1 MNNKYILGLHIGHNS
16 SCAIMKENEIIYVGQ
31 EERFTN
37 YKYFVGFPHLSLKY
51 GLKKLKIN
59 PKDISSVAIAGKNF
73 DPLWHKSNYVT
84 KLSIREFFDYFGK
97 EYWGKRLL
105 GQNYDHY
112 KNWIFKNKKFKAI
125 NKNFNYN
132 FITSQLI
139 TNDKKRIM
147 KYKEEIIKHIK
158 EKINIRNSTIS
169 FFDHHTCHAYYA
181 YFASPLRNK
190 KCAIVIID
198 SEGDGYNQT
207 TWVAEKDKIKN
218 LARSSESD
226 IAHIYKMA
234 TLILGMRPELHEYKV
249 MGLAPY
255 AKKKYF
261 MESYEPLKKISK
273 IKNLKIVFD
282 KRPKDL
288 FDYLMKSWK
297 GHRFDNICAAVQLFT
312 EKLSKDL
319 LDNIYKKTKIKRYV
333 VSGGV
338 SLNIKMNQKIS
349 ELSYVKDFFVAGSG
363 SDESLSIGA
372 CYLANKN
379 YKQNKHL
386 KNLYLGY
393 NINDDLNQKNI
404 MMLTKKYKVYKK
416 VSFKKIAK
424 LLKDGEIIA
433 RISDKSEFGARA
445 LGNRSILANPYIDGI
460 VEKINIAIKN
470 RDFWM
475 PFALSILKEKQKF
488 CIINK
493 KKLSSPFM
501 TVGFNVNKKNF
512 KYLKNGCHK
521 HDQTVRPQIV
531 DKMNCPDFHKL
542 INEFYKLTNVPALLN
557 TSFNLHGNPVV
568 HDLKDAIKT
577 FDNCELKYLLIND
590 FLIQK

>member
-1 MNNKYILGLHIGHNS
+1 MTNKYILGLHIGHNS
-16 SCAIMKENEIIYVGQ
+16 SCAIMKEGEILYVGQ
-31 EERFTN
+31 EERFLG
-37 YKYFVGFPHLSLKY
+37 YKYFLGFPHLSLKY

-97 EYWGKRLL
+97 EYWGKRLF
-105 GQNYDHY
+105 GQNCDHY

-132 FITSQLI
+132 FITSKLI

-147 KYKEEIIKHIK
+147 KYKEEIIKHIR

-288 FDYLMKSWK
+288 FDYLIKSWK

-319 LDNIYKKTKIKRYV
+319 LDNVYKKTKIKRYV
-333 VSGGV
+333 MSGGV

-460 VEKINIAIKN
+460 VEKINVAIKN

-512 KYLKNGCHK
+512 RYLKNGCHK

-577 FDNCELKYLLIND
+577 FDNCELKFLLIND
-590 FLIQK
+590 FLIKK

>member
-1 MNNKYILGLHIGHNS
+1 LTNKYILGLHIGHNS
-16 SCAIMKENEIIYVGQ
+16 SCAIMRENEILYVGQ

-59 PKDISSVAIAGKNF
+59 PKDISNVAIAGKNF
-73 DPLWHKSNYVT
+73 DPIWHKSNYVT
-84 KLSIREFFDYFGK
+84 KLSIREFFDYYGK
-97 EYWGKRLL
+97 EYWGKKLL
-105 GQNYDHY
+105 GQNCDQY
-112 KNWIFKNKKFKAI
+112 KNWIFKNKRFKAI

-132 FITSQLI
+132 FITSKLI
-139 TNDKKRIM
+139 LNDKKRIM

-158 EKINIRNSTIS
+158 EKINIMNSTIS

-181 YFASPLRNK
+181 YFASPFRNK
-190 KCAIVIID
+190 ECAIVVID

-207 TWVAEKDKIKN
+207 TWVAKKDKIIN
-218 LARSSESD
+218 LAKSSESD

-255 AKKKYF
+255 AKQKYF

-273 IKNLKIVFD
+273 IKDLKIVFD

-288 FDYLMKSWK
+288 FTYLSKSWK
-297 GHRFDNICAAVQLFT
+297 GHRFDNICAAVQFFT

-338 SLNIKMNQKIS
+338 SLNIKMNKKIS
-349 ELSYVKDFFVAGSG
+349 ELPYVKDFFVAGSG

-372 CYLANKN
+372 CYMANKN
-379 YKQNKHL
+379 YKHNKHL

-393 NINDDLNQKNI
+393 NIDDDLSQKNI
-404 MMLTKKYKVYKK
+404 MMLAKKYKVYKK
-416 VSFKKIAK
+416 VSSKKIAK

-433 RISDKSEFGARA
+433 RISGKSEFGARA
-445 LGNRSILANPYIDGI
+445 LGNRSILANPYVDGV
-460 VEKINIAIKN
+460 VEKINRAIKN

-501 TVGFNVNKKNF
+501 TIGFNANKKNF
-512 KYLKNGCHK
+512 EYLKNGCHK
-521 HDQTVRPQIV
+521 HDFTVRPQIV
-531 DKMNCPDFHKL
+531 DKINCPDFHKL

-577 FDNCELKYLLIND
+577 FDNCELKFLLIND
-590 FLIQK
+590 FLIKK